1 MSASNEWTEYHLTPK
16 GWVTG
21 TEKTDFNV
29 RERERPADA
38 VQTVKVRDYQSS
50 VFSQVDHTREIVWE
64 AKDSQKIAKLKSK
77 FGEAPDLA

>member
-21 TEKTDFNV
+21 SEKTDFNLA
-29 RERERPADA
+29 EHPRPHDA
-38 VQTVKVRDYQSS
+38 VQTVKVRDYLSS
-50 VFSQVDHTREIVWE
+50 IYSTVEHTRTIIWE
-64 AKDSQKIAKLKSK
+64 AKDVQAIAKLKAK